1 MWTYHQYQRL
11 TAPHHTYVCVCM
23 YTYEWHRYC
32 RDIYT
37 KLVKTTVCPNCET
50 LLLWHRGV
58 SSVYACAKHTAN
70 SSIPVL
76 FTVNAY
82 SRTIEAALNIC
93 KYKPAA
99 ACYAVSHAAN
109 FPRPNLGLPRGF
121 SCYWRDAQPSCRLHA
136 SHTSADSTYD
146 NHLFHVRHKA

>member
-11 TAPHHTYVCVCM
+11 TAPT
-23 YTYEWHRYC
+23 
-32 RDIYT
+32 IYIYIYIWMT
-37 KLVKTTVCPNCET
+37 QIQQRHLHQACQDNGLSKLWDTFALTQGRV
-50 LLLWHRGV
+50 
-58 SSVYACAKHTAN
+58 SVYACAKHTTH

-109 FPRPNLGLPRGF
+109 FPRPNLDLPRGF

-146 NHLFHVRHKA
+146 NHLFHLRHKA